1 MIYKFFALLLILGV
15 LMSASLLPQYEERI
29 LDNGLKVVVI
39 PLKGNSG
46 VISTQIVY
54 KVGSKDEVM
63 GKSGIAHMLEHLNFK
78 STKNLKAGEFDE
90 IIKSFGGI
98 NNASTSFDWT
108 KYYINAS
115 SENLEKT
122 LELFSELMS
131 NQLLLDKEFQTE
143 REVVYEER
151 RWRTDNSPTG
161 YLYFKLFN
169 ALFTYSS
176 YHWTPIGFRE
186 DIENWDIS
194 DIKEFYNRFYQPSN
208 AILIVSGDVDSKM
221 VFTLA
226 DKYFKKIKNRD
237 KIKRNHMIE
246 PKQNG
251 QKEVI
256 INKSSKVEYIAL
268 AYHTPKSSDKSSLA
282 LSVLSNI
289 LSDGKTSK
297 LYKTLVNEKNLFTN
311 IYASNYA
318 LSQSGVFLFFGS
330 CAKGV
335 SVQKAKKHLLEEI
348 EKIKNGEITEK
359 EFNKVKINT
368 KFDFLSII
376 ESSSR
381 VASLFASYLADDNLE
396 SLINYEE
403 ELEKLK
409 IKDIKDVA
417 NRFLKIN
424 NSTTVI
430 LVDDKQ

>member
-1 MIYKFFALLLILGV
+1 
-15 LMSASLLPQYEERI
+15 MSASLLPEYEEKI
-29 LDNGLKVVVI
+29 LENGLKVVVI

-46 VISTQIVY
+46 VISTQVVY

-90 IIKSFGGI
+90 IVKSFGGI

-122 LELFSELMS
+122 LDLFSELMS
-131 NQLLLDKEFQTE
+131 NQLLLDSEFQTE

-169 ALFTYSS
+169 TLFTYSS

-186 DIENWDIS
+186 DIENWKIS
-194 DIKEFYNRFYQPSN
+194 DIREFYNRFYQPSN
-208 AILIVSGDVDSKM
+208 AILIVSGDVDSKK
-221 VFTLA
+221 VFSLA
-226 DKYFKKIKNRD
+226 NKYFKDIKNKE
-237 KIKRNHMIE
+237 KITRNHMVE

-251 QKEVI
+251 QKEVVI
-256 INKSSKVEYIAL
+256 RKSSKVEYLAL
-268 AYHTPKSSDKSSLA
+268 AYHTPKSSDKSSFA
-282 LSVLSNI
+282 LSILSDM
-289 LSDGKTSK
+289 LSDGKTSRLHK
-297 LYKTLVNEKNLFTN
+297 VLVTDKKLFTS

-318 LSQSGVFLFFGS
+318 LNDSGVFLFFGS
-330 CAKGV
+330 CAPGV
-335 SVQKAKKHLLEEI
+335 KAKKAKKELLVEI
-348 EKIKNGEITEK
+348 EKIKSGEIKEK
-359 EFNKVKINT
+359 EFEKIKINT

-381 VASLFASYLADDNLE
+381 VASLFASYLADDNLK
-396 SLINYEE
+396 SLMNYEK
-403 ELEKLK
+403 ELEK
-409 IKDIKDVA
+409 ITVKDIKYVT
-417 NRFLKIN
+417 NKFLNLN
-424 NSTTVI
+424 NSTTII
-430 LVDDKQ
+430 LKDDI